1 MILIKGAKIVDG
13 LGQTIP
19 FLADLLI
26 KNDRISAIGKFPNKK
41 ADLVVDGL
49 GLYLT
54 PGFIDVNTHSDH
66 HLSLFTHP
74 AQSDFLLQGVTT
86 TFGGVCGA
94 SLAPL
99 IAGNLEAIRKW
110 TDTAQVNINWHS
122 VGELLK
128 ILESQKLGVNFGTLV
143 GHSTIRRAMIGE
155 DSRDLHASEMDQ
167 FKKLIEDSMKEG
179 AFGFSTGLGYSHTHN
194 TPFAEIRE
202 LVKVI
207 AKYKGVYA
215 THLRNDREG
224 LLASI
229 EETVKVAEET
239 GAKVLISHFKPLI
252 GFEKDYKKAVEL
264 IHQAAYS
271 ADIHFDLF
279 PTGESVVPIYT
290 LLPAWAKVGNLE
302 IMLSY
307 MRNPDTRNRLIAEFS
322 SIQGNEIKISQAIG
336 RDYLVGKTL
345 EEFASNQD
353 LPLPEALVKLM
364 ELTGLRSLII
374 YKNINLD
381 LATHTLGREQALIGS
396 GSASLPNSVGFRY
409 KTFKPRRFYD
419 TFPTFIQ
426 TVIQRKLL
434 SLTQAIQKITSAP
447 AKKYDLKDRGLVM
460 ENKIADLNLISLK
473 SGAVKIEHVFV
484 NGKLA
489 VKDGQ
494 PQPVLAGRVLR
505 HASS

>member
-13 LGQTIP
+13 SGQTIP

-26 KNDRISAIGKFPNKK
+26 KNDRISAIGKFPSKK
-41 ADLVVDGL
+41 ADLVIDGL
-49 GLYLT
+49 GLYIT

-66 HLSLFTHP
+66 HLSLLTHP

-99 IAGNLEAIRKW
+99 IAGGLEAIRKW
-110 TDTAQVNINWHS
+110 TDTAQININWHS

-128 ILESQKLGVNFGTLV
+128 ILETQKLGVNFGTLV

-155 DSRDLHASEMDQ
+155 DSRDLNASEMNQ
-167 FKKLIEDSMKEG
+167 FKKLVDDSMKEG

-194 TPFAEIRE
+194 TPFAEIKE
-202 LVKVI
+202 LVRVI
-207 AKYKGVYA
+207 AKHGGVYA

-224 LLASI
+224 LTASV

-239 GAKVLISHFKPLI
+239 GAKVVISHLKPLI
-252 GFEKDYKKAVEL
+252 GFENDYKKAIEL
-264 IHQAAYS
+264 IHQA

-290 LLPAWAKVGNLE
+290 LLPAWARVGNLE

-307 MRNPDTRNRLIAEFS
+307 VRNPETRKRLIDDFS
-322 SIQGNEIKISQAIG
+322 SIRGNEIRISQSIG

-345 EEFASNQD
+345 EEFAANQD

-381 LATHTLGREQALIGS
+381 LATHALGRERALIGS
-396 GSASLPNSVGFRY
+396 GSASLAEAAVLRY
-409 KTFKPRRFYD
+409 KTFKPKRFYD
-419 TFPTFIQ
+419 TFPTFLQ
-426 TVIQRKLL
+426 TAIQRKLF
-434 SLTQAIQKITSAP
+434 SLAQAIQKITSVP
-447 AKKYDLKDRGLVM
+447 AKKYGLKDRGLVM

-473 SGAVKIEHVFV
+473 SGAVKIEHVLV

-494 PQPVLAGRVLR
+494 LQPVLAGRVLR
-505 HASS
+505 HASA